1 MHARACW
8 RAPRCRPSSRR
19 ATPAAPCP
27 PSTSASRCTT
37 LRARRSSAF
46 SAISV
51 RDVVEAAYR
60 IDCEDQVWLKS
71 ILEAMRP
78 NVEDSLELV
87 GYTYHL
93 AAPSGALFGAL
104 ATVNMSVE
112 RARGIRD
119 QAAQQFQQDFQRVLG
134 TQQCSTVSEASPRE
148 LYSLYRKY
156 K

>member
-1 MHARACW
+1 MNFC
-8 RAPRCRPSSRR
+8 
-19 ATPAAPCP
+19 
-27 PSTSASRCTT
+27 
-37 LRARRSSAF
+37 
-46 SAISV
+46 IIEIV
-51 RDVVEAAYR
+51 RVGLLDIVEAAYR

-78 NVEDSLELV
+78 NVEDSVELV
-87 GYTYHL
+87 GYTYDPE
-93 AAPSGALFGAL
+93 APFGALFGAL

-134 TQQCSTVSEASPRE
+134 TQPCSTVSEAFERE

-156 K
+156 NEASGVRGGACPSPDTRG